1 MDGNWDCAGK
11 EINENVH
18 AGIFAEN
25 VSCQVSIYLDRWFQ
39 LAWMVLVFKYGSR
52 PLVHMFYA
60 SNSEKQV
67 YRSIFEYGS
76 VIES

>member
-25 VSCQVSIYLDRWFQ
+25 VSCQVSIYLDRWF
-39 LAWMVLVFKYGSR
+39 
-52 PLVHMFYA
+52 
-60 SNSEKQV
+60 
-67 YRSIFEYGS
+67 
-76 VIES
+76 